1 MNKHKILYKLIAMF
15 TIVIL
20 LNAININTTKA
31 ITMNAYPMT
40 DSNFNI
46 WGDSVQTTFSDKGYF
61 SVLNVNGT
69 EANIKN
75 CSGSLNGVSVQTKL
89 SYISNG
95 NYVKISF
102 EATNTSGSAKTIG
115 IATYNENDKEANII
129 CAKSADQLLAIGNI
143 TASFVLGNDGEKITI
158 SGRSIGDINVQ
169 VILEKMG
176 GGGHI
181 TLAGAQ
187 VEGKSMDEV
196 KEELKERIGEYFE
209 ENEN

>member
-115 IATYNENDKEANII
+115 IATYADIQIADNDYAPITNL
-129 CAKSADQLLAIGNI
+129 SGNRGF
-143 TASFVLGNDGEKITI
+143 TMTDGTKYTFTFLGRNSYGVTDVDTYWFGQFQI
-158 SGRSIGDINVQ
+158 R
-169 VILEKMG
+169 
-176 GGGHI
+176 
-181 TLAGAQ
+181 
-187 VEGKSMDEV
+187 
-196 KEELKERIGEYFE
+196 E
-209 ENEN
+209 ENKWNNSQTYVY

>member
-1 MNKHKILYKLIAMF
+1 MDIQLIATYS
-15 TIVIL
+15 TIISAVFALISL
-20 LNAININTTKA
+20 IISFRVLKQVNAININTTKA

-46 WGDSVQTTFSDKGYF
+46 WGDSVQTTYSDKGYF

-102 EATNTSGSAKTIG
+102 EATNTSGSTKTKWIH
-115 IATYNENDKEANII
+115 Y
-129 CAKSADQLLAIGNI
+129 
-143 TASFVLGNDGEKITI
+143 
-158 SGRSIGDINVQ
+158 
-169 VILEKMG
+169 
-176 GGGHI
+176 
-181 TLAGAQ
+181 
-187 VEGKSMDEV
+187 
-196 KEELKERIGEYFE
+196 
-209 ENEN
+209 